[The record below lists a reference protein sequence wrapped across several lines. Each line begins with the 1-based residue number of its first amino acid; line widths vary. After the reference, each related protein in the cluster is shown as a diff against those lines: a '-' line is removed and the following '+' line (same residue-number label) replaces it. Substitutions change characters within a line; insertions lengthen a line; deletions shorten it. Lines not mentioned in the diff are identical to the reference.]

1 MVEEIPSRAVATAQ
15 ETSLEEEQNRER
27 EQEREFRAA
36 PKLNKSPL
44 HGLWALTNRDLVKW
58 YKNPIQ
64 LIISLIQPVVWLGL
78 FGKALNFGSFIS
90 SGISSSNICVGLSAT
105 ACSAAKSAAETAA
118 YKQFFGVSSYFSF
131 LSAGMLAFIILFTA
145 AFAGMSVVW
154 DRRFGFMNKAM
165 STPVGRGAIVI
176 GKILQSVIR
185 SLIQAAIVLVIAI
198 VLGMDTS
205 NMNALTIAGAFTI
218 LFLMA
223 FGLSSLFVML
233 ALRSSDWQTQMAII
247 NLLNLPLLFASNAM
261 LPTSIMPSWLQ
272 TIVKFN
278 PVSYANDATRQLL
291 LGSTLKLAPL
301 WVDFSVLTGFA
312 AVLAILGIVMSWKLL
327 SK

>member
-1 MVEEIPSRAVATAQ
+1 VKMADQPSIRATTTEQEAAIQDEQKIASAEKEIR
-15 ETSLEEEQNRER
+15 EEERSFRES
-27 EQEREFRAA
+27 

-64 LIISLIQPVVWLGL
+64 LFISLIQPIVWLGL

-90 SGISSSNICVGLSAT
+90 SSVSNPALQQALYL
-105 ACSAAKSAAETAA
+105 K
-118 YKQFFGVSSYFSF
+118 FFGVTSYFSF
-131 LSAGMLAFIILFTA
+131 LSAGMLSFIILFTA

-154 DRRFGFMNKAM
+154 DRRFGFMNKAL
-165 STPVGRGAIVI
+165 STPVGRGAIVV
-176 GKILQSVIR
+176 GKVLQSVIR
-185 SLIQAAIVLVIAI
+185 SLIQAGIVLVIAV

-205 NMNALTIAGAFTI
+205 NMTALTIAGAFTI
-218 LFLMA
+218 LFLMS
-223 FGLSSLFVML
+223 FGLSSLFIML
-233 ALRSSDWQTQMAII
+233 ALRSSDWQTQMAVI

-261 LPTSIMPSWLQ
+261 LPITIMPDWLQ
-272 TIVKFN
+272 TVVKFN

-291 LGSTLKLAPL
+291 LNSTSTIAPL
-301 WVDFSVLTGFA
+301 WVDFGVLALFA
-312 AVLAILGIVMSWKLL
+312 ALLAGLGIVMSWKLL